1 MKKAIIA
8 VLSAV
13 AMTSAVGA
21 AEATKTAEGAP
32 AVLMADR
39 YASEYEVV
47 AVDQATRKV
56 SLKAADG
63 TVTTIT
69 AGPEVRNFAQVKK
82 GDRVRVEY
90 AQALTVSF
98 KKGGGVRVKEETTD
112 GARAAQG
119 ARPAGAIM
127 REVHFVADIV
137 KLDAKTG
144 AITVKGADG
153 RTIDAKVNDPKVLQG
168 YAAGDQVE
176 GTFLQVL
183 AIGDIGPA
191 AAPKK

>member
-13 AMTSAVGA
+13 TMTSAFGA
-21 AEATKTAEGAP
+21 AEATKTAEGVP
-32 AVLMADR
+32 AVLIADR

-56 SLKAADG
+56 SLKAGDG

-69 AGPEVRNFAQVKK
+69 AGPDVRNFAQVKK
-82 GDRVRVEY
+82 GDRVRVQY
-90 AQALTVSF
+90 SQALTVAL
-98 KKGGGVRVKEETTD
+98 KKGGGVRVKEEVTD
-112 GARAAQG
+112 STRAAPG
-119 ARPAGAIM
+119 ARPAGAVM

-144 AITVKGADG
+144 AITVKGAEG
-153 RTIDAKVNDPKVLQG
+153 RMIDLKVNDPKILAG

-183 AIGDIGPA
+183 AIGDVGPA
-191 AAPKK
+191 PAQKK

>member
-1 MKKAIIA
+1 MKKLIIA

-13 AMTSAVGA
+13 VMTGACGA
-21 AEATKTAEGAP
+21 AEATKAADSAP

-63 TVTTIT
+63 TTTTIT

-90 AQALTVSF
+90 AQALTVRF
-98 KKGGGVRVKEETTD
+98 KKGGGVRVKEETMD

-119 ARPAGAIM
+119 AKPAGAVM

-137 KLDAKTG
+137 KLDATTG

-153 RTIDAKVNDPKVLQG
+153 RTLEAKVNDPKVLKG

-176 GTFLQVL
+176 GTFLQAL
-183 AIGDIGPA
+183 AISDIGPA
-191 AAPKK
+191 PAPKK